1 MESLSKTVKRIER
14 LLVKNAHDNTINQIP
29 DGEKQATIKRFL
41 FLNVII
47 DLLQTNQISKEQLLL
62 GVDHLISLNT
72 SAKPYFLVWQ
82 KIITGELL
90 SLKKL
95 QQMYDNNT
103 AQTMLSSWPFIRL
116 RDNKNREICADFID
130 LYLHMK
136 RINANEELFDF
147 VFLMKNRLRRYW
159 DSSEKLVKMQDYYK
173 QHGFEATVEYNRK
186 LIQEEKQAGLDTSW
200 KYFHQKYT

>member
-116 RDNKNREICADFID
+116 RDNKNREFA
-130 LYLHMK
+130 Y
-136 RINANEELFDF
+136 
-147 VFLMKNRLRRYW
+147 
-159 DSSEKLVKMQDYYK
+159 
-173 QHGFEATVEYNRK
+173 EA
-186 LIQEEKQAGLDTSW
+186 
-200 KYFHQKYT
+200 H

>member
-1 MESLSKTVKRIER
+1 M
-14 LLVKNAHDNTINQIP
+14 
-29 DGEKQATIKRFL
+29 
-41 FLNVII
+41 
-47 DLLQTNQISKEQLLL
+47 
-62 GVDHLISLNT
+62 
-72 SAKPYFLVWQ
+72 
-82 KIITGELL
+82 
-90 SLKKL
+90 

-136 RINANEELFDF
+136 HINANEELFDF

-159 DSSEKLVKMQDYYK
+159 DSNEKLVKMQDYYK
-173 QHGFEATVEYNRK
+173 QYGFEATVEHNRK

-200 KYFHQKYT
+200 KYFHQKYI